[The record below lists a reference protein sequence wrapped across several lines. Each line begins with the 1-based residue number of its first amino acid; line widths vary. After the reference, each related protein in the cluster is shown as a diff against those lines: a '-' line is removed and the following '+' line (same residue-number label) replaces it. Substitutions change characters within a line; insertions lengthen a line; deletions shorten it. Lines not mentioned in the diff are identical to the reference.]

1 MMYRV
6 LYRLL
11 VALVTLLIRSSRD
24 KDLEIVVLRHQLM
37 VLRRQIDRPT
47 LTEPTA
53 PCSVRSRPRSRVLAG
68 PDGWSRPTRC
78 CAGTAVASRAIGP
91 TRTVVPAAHPSRR
104 MFVHSPCG

>member
-24 KDLEIVVLRHQLM
+24 KDLEIVVLRHQLT

-47 LTEPTA
+47 LTEA
-53 PCSVRSRPRSRVLAG
+53 DRSLLGAIASVLPRTRRAGWLVTPDTLLRWHRRRIARHWTHPHRRPG
-68 PDGWSRPTRC
+68 RPSI
-78 CAGTAVASRAIGP
+78 ASGVR
-91 TRTVVPAAHPSRR
+91 
-104 MFVHSPCG
+104 